1 MKQKI
6 KGLDQNLEFVAQNK
20 TADNNELHSTE
31 EMDALYRYWL
41 AYSYPFVPMIDL
53 TIIYNEIRKMVK
65 HWLVKKRE
73 HKNSYKNKIHENI

>member
-6 KGLDQNLEFVAQNK
+6 KSLDQNLEFVAQNK

-53 TIIYNEIRKMVK
+53 TIIYDEIRKMVK

-73 HKNSYKNKIHENI
+73 HKNKIHENI

>member
-6 KGLDQNLEFVAQNK
+6 KSPDQNIELAAQDK
-20 TADNNELHSTE
+20 IADNIESHSAK

-53 TIIYNEIRKMVK
+53 TIIYDEIRKMVK

>member
-1 MKQKI
+1 MKQKTI
-6 KGLDQNLEFVAQNK
+6 SLDKDFEFAAQDK
-20 TADNNELHSTE
+20 IADSIESHSAE

-53 TIIYNEIRKMVK
+53 TIVFDEIRKMVK